1 MKGQET
7 RLRNALKANMIF
19 SFLSGA
25 GLAIFSSAVSA
36 FMEVERSDIFVY
48 IGIGL
53 LLFSFTIAWSA
64 FAKEFKIKRIKLIT
78 MQDWAWILGSAVLLV
93 LNPWNI
99 SLGGNILIA
108 IFAVIVMLLLFF
120 KAVRWLGC

>member
-1 MKGQET
+1 
-7 RLRNALKANMIF
+7 
-19 SFLSGA
+19 
-25 GLAIFSSAVSA
+25 
-36 FMEVERSDIFVY
+36 MEVERSDIFVY

>member
-64 FAKEFKIKRIKLIT
+64 FAKEFKIKRVKLIT